1 MSLNDLIADMLTR
14 IRNAQMAKHEKVDV
28 VLSKT
33 NQSIT
38 DILKEEGYIKNY
50 KIIKDDA
57 ARGTLRLYLKYDDQG
72 KPVLSGLKRE
82 SKPGLRKYVG
92 ADAIPVVLN
101 GLGITILSTSKGV
114 ITGEEAKRLNVGG
127 EYLCSIW

>member
-50 KIIKDDA
+50 KVIKDDA
-57 ARGTLRLYLKYDDQG
+57 AHGILRLYLKYDDQG
-72 KPVLSGLKRE
+72 KPVISGLKRE